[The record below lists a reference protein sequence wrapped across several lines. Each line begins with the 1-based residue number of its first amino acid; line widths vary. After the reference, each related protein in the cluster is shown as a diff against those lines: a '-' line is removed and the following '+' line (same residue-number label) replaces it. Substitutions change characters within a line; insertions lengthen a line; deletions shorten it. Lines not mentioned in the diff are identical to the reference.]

1 MQRAG
6 PALAHDRRVSRRDV
20 ADMGGEAERRVE
32 SIEASH
38 RPVTND
44 LRHDRRGCDS
54 GALLVAVD
62 DGAVH
67 TAPPGRAGS
76 RRRAARPPR
85 PTAWR
90 AAARA
95 LRLQRCS
102 PKRSISPGE
111 TTSTATFAAVRRT
124 ATKRDSRSSGSSCFE
139 SFSRASGEEPAAAQ
153 ILVVEQDGRRDER
166 PGEAA
171 TPCLVRPRDEAGVE
185 TPVER
190 DEPAAAAARRR
201 QSRPRPRLRAHRA
214 RITSSAAVSRG
225 RAPSYPLSRASSTAW
240 RGSRRRSP
248 ARRSSRSSAS
258 GAGRCA
264 RRRCR
269 TTACGQ

>member
-1 MQRAG
+1 MQ
-6 PALAHDRRVSRRDV
+6 P
-20 ADMGGEAERRVE
+20 E
-32 SIEASH
+32 
-38 RPVTND
+38 
-44 LRHDRRGCDS
+44 
-54 GALLVAVD
+54 AVD
-62 DGAVH
+62 LS
-67 TAPPGRAGS
+67 GRDDLHRDAS
-76 RRRAARPPR
+76 RACR
-85 PTAWR
+85 
-90 AAARA
+90 
-95 LRLQRCS
+95 
-102 PKRSISPGE
+102 
-111 TTSTATFAAVRRT
+111 STAR
-124 ATKRDSRSSGSSCFE
+124 KSDSRSSGSSCFE
-139 SFSRASGEEPAAAQ
+139 SFSRAERGKPAAAQ

-171 TPCLVRPRDEAGVE
+171 TTCLVRPRDEAGAE

-264 RRRCR
+264 RRRSPNDCLRTVNVSRTPAPWRLMTMPSKTWTRRRWPSITWKWTRTVSPALKFGIDSRSCR
-269 TTACGQ
+269 RSMVSMKLLMERRPGAEREC